1 MPTIELAGAP
11 LPSQRAAE
19 TDAAVDFPDRSA
31 SQARSAP
38 LDDTAETQPDTAIS
52 LADEFSRRAEIL
64 LLAQQSHQQDLQ
76 ARLDRMKADFNAAQ
90 EERSEQMREMNA
102 LRDMAVEQAKKDD
115 EILKKYIAM
124 I

>member
-1 MPTIELAGAP
+1 MPAIPVTGTP
-11 LPSQRAAE
+11 LPPHAADATATATTANATTSASRAA
-19 TDAAVDFPDRSA
+19 SL
-31 SQARSAP
+31 P
-38 LDDTAETQPDTAIS
+38 LDDAADVPDTALT
-52 LADEFSRRAEIL
+52 LADEFSQRAEVL

-76 ARLDRMKADFNAAQ
+76 AKLDRMKADFNASQ

>member
-1 MPTIELAGAP
+1 MPAIELLGTP
-11 LPSQRAAE
+11 PPPQRASEAAAAPA
-19 TDAAVDFPDRSA
+19 AAVSERASA
-31 SQARSAP
+31 S
-38 LDDTAETQPDTAIS
+38 LDDTADVPDTALT
-52 LADEFSRRAEIL
+52 LADEFSQRAEVL

-76 ARLDRMKADFNAAQ
+76 AKLDRMKADFNASQ

>member
-1 MPTIELAGAP
+1 MPDTALTLAAEF
-11 LPSQRAAE
+11 SQRAE
-19 TDAAVDFPDRSA
+19 V
-31 SQARSAP
+31 
-38 LDDTAETQPDTAIS
+38 
-52 LADEFSRRAEIL
+52 L
-64 LLAQQSHQQDLQ
+64 LLAQQSHQQELQ
-76 ARLDRMKADFNAAQ
+76 AKLDRMKADFNASQ